1 MKIDELLPRFDFS
14 EYHATRIDAPPAKIW
29 DAIRHGDFAIH
40 PIVRLLLRLRGL
52 GRSAPQA
59 FSLDLF
65 LKRGFHL
72 LAEDPPR
79 ELVLGI
85 EGPFW
90 KPACKLRDHLDAN
103 AFREPVPRGVAR
115 GAWNFAVHPDGTVST
130 ETRVLCADD
139 ARAKF
144 AAYWLFVR
152 PFSGL
157 IRRLML
163 RTIRRAVESK

>member
-1 MKIDELLPRFDFS
+1 MLIDRFLPHCDFY
-14 EYHATRIDAPPAKIW
+14 EYHATRVDAPPERIY
-29 DAIRHGDFAIH
+29 DVVRNGELVTHPVIRA
-40 PIVRLLLRLRGL
+40 LLFLRGL
-52 GRSAPQA
+52 HPRKTASIEVFIRQ
-59 FSLDLF
+59 
-65 LKRGFHL
+65 GFHL

-79 ELVLGI
+79 EIVLGI

-90 KPACKLRDHLDAN
+90 KPNCKLSEPDFA
-103 AFREPVPRGVAR
+103 APVPSGAARGV
-115 GAWNFAVHPDGTVST
+115 WNFRIDGGTVST

-144 AAYWLFVR
+144 RAYWLFVR

-163 RTIRRAVESK
+163 RAIRKQCMK

>member
-1 MKIDELLPRFDFS
+1 MLIDALLPRYDFH
-14 EYHATRIDAPPAKIW
+14 ERHATVIHAPAERIW
-29 DAIRHGDFAIH
+29 NVIRRGELATH
-40 PIVRLLLRLRGL
+40 PVVRALLAMRGL
-52 GRSAPQA
+52 RARRT

-65 LKRGFHL
+65 LEQGFCV

-79 ELVLGI
+79 EIVLGI

-90 KPACKLRDHLDAN
+90 KPACKLSRADEQS
-103 AFREPVPRGVAR
+103 FRQPVPPGVAR
-115 GAWNFAVHPDGTVST
+115 AAWNFTIASDGTVTT

-139 ARAKF
+139 ARARF
-144 AAYWLFVR
+144 RLYWLGVR

-163 RTIRRAVESK
+163 RAIRLEAERT